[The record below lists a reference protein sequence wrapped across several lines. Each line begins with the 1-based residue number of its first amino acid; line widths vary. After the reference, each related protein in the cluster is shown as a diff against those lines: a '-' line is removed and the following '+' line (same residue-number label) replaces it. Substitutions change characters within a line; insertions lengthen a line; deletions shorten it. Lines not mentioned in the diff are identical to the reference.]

1 MFWTCFVNPLIAF
14 LYDAPADEAD
24 RRPIEQALFEIG
36 CRLGL
41 RFGLATD
48 RAALPSDAVVLCY
61 GSAQAAAGDV
71 VLPKAPGGESV
82 LHPAE
87 KPLWG
92 VATPDGIDVVR
103 GVAGLLSVRVEAAVP
118 DAVRSDWGGFE
129 AEHHPLTKAGAIM
142 QPLVEYAAAHV
153 RERIAAAGHALP
165 PPASPW
171 GPGKRYAAVVTHDVD
186 GPQIQSG
193 FALARSAYYALRHR
207 SDREQ
212 EALEL
217 GLLTRLFGRPDPYWN
232 FADWMELERRLGLRA
247 TYYFYVDKPGRAPRH
262 FNDPHYDLRK
272 GAFPRTL
279 RDIYDNGSELGIH
292 YGIRAHGVEHYRAA
306 ADVMRS
312 LVGADLQIGGRAH
325 YWSIDWRD
333 PARSWRELEDAGY
346 RHDSSVSPMA
356 LGLRFGSAQCTMP
369 TRLDGPDGGEDRIVV
384 TPTAIMD
391 AYVAEPR
398 PDAKLDQRL
407 ADMHGVIDRIADVGG
422 ICVLDWHERTLANR
436 GPWRGYMFPFLHAMD
451 RIVADSSAVCLTM
464 AEAADAWR
472 RHVAHCHVPLREAH
486 A

>member
-1 MFWTCFVNPLIAF
+1 MSPLIAF
-14 LYDAPADEAD
+14 LYDMPAAEAE
-24 RRPIEQALFEIG
+24 RRPLEQALFEIG

-41 RFGLATD
+41 RFGLASD
-48 RAALPSDAVVLCY
+48 RDMIPADALVVRYGSGEAAADDIALPY
-61 GSAQAAAGDV
+61 SA
-71 VLPKAPGGESV
+71 GGEAM
-82 LHPAE
+82 LHPTE

-92 VATPDGIDVVR
+92 VATPSGVDVVR
-103 GVAGLLSVRVEAAVP
+103 GVADLLSARVEATVP
-118 DAVRSDWGGFE
+118 DAARSAWGGFE
-129 AEHHPLTKAGAIM
+129 AEHHPLTKAGAIG
-142 QPLVEYAAAHV
+142 QPLVEYAAGDI
-153 RERIAAAGHALP
+153 RKRIAAAGHDLP
-165 PPASPW
+165 APASPW
-171 GPGKRYAAVVTHDVD
+171 GAGKRYAAVVTHDID

-193 FALARSAYYALRHR
+193 FALARSAYYALRYR

-217 GLLTRLFGRPDPYWN
+217 GILTRLLGRPDPYWN

-247 TYYFYVDKPGRAPRH
+247 TYYFYVDKPGGAPRH

-272 GAFPRTL
+272 GAFPQTL
-279 RDIYDNGSELGIH
+279 RDIHANGSELGIH

-312 LVGADLQIGGRAH
+312 LVGADLKMGGRAH
-325 YWSIDWRD
+325 YWSIDWRN
-333 PARSWRELEDAGY
+333 PARSWRELEEAGY

-356 LGLRFGSAQCTMP
+356 LGFRFGSAQCTMP
-369 TRLDGPDGGEDRIVV
+369 TRLDDTGAAERIVV

-398 PDAKLDQRL
+398 PDAKLDERL
-407 ADMHGVIDRIADVGG
+407 GEMHGVIDRIADVGG

-472 RHVAHCHVPLREAH
+472 QHVSRYHVPLAEAH
-486 A
+486 R

>member
-1 MFWTCFVNPLIAF
+1 MSPLIAF
-14 LYDAPADEAD
+14 LYDAPVAAAGQ
-24 RRPIEQALFEIG
+24 RPIEQALFEIG

-41 RFGLATD
+41 RFCLACD
-48 RAALPSDAVVLCY
+48 RDALPAEAIVVRY
-61 GSAQAAAGDV
+61 GPEHAAGDIA
-71 VLPKAPGGESV
+71 LAWAPGGDST
-82 LHPAE
+82 LHRAG

-92 VATPDGIDVVR
+92 VATPTGIDVVR
-103 GVAGLLSVRVEAAVP
+103 GVADLLSAKIEAVVP
-118 DAVRSDWGGFE
+118 AAVRSDWGGFE
-129 AEHHPLTKAGAIM
+129 PEHHPLTTAGAM
-142 QPLVEYAAAHV
+142 TEPLVEYAAAHIRQQIV
-153 RERIAAAGHALP
+153 AADHDLP

-171 GPGKRYAAVVTHDVD
+171 GAGKRYAAVVTHDVD
-186 GPQIQSG
+186 GPQIQSA
-193 FALARSAYYALRHR
+193 FALARSAYYALRYG

-232 FADWMELERRLGLRA
+232 FADWMALERRLGLRA
-247 TYYFYVDKPGRAPRH
+247 TYYFYVDKPGSAPRH

-272 GAFPRTL
+272 GAFPQTL
-279 RDIYDNGSELGIH
+279 RDLHENGSELGVH
-292 YGIRAHGVEHYRAA
+292 YGIRAHGVEPYRAA
-306 ADVMRS
+306 ADVLRS
-312 LVGADLQIGGRAH
+312 LVGADLKIGGRAH

-333 PARSWRELEDAGY
+333 PARSWRALEAAGY

-356 LGLRFGSAQCTMP
+356 LGFRFGSAQCTMP
-369 TRLDGPDGGEDRIVV
+369 TRLDDADGTGERIVV

-398 PDAKLDQRL
+398 PGAKLDQRL
-407 ADMHGVIDRIADVGG
+407 ADMHAVIDRIVDVGG

-436 GPWRGYMFPFLHAMD
+436 GPWRGYMFPFLHAME
-451 RIVADSSAVCLTM
+451 RIVGDSSAVCLTM

-472 RHVAHCHVPLREAH
+472 LHVSRCHVPLQEAR